1 MGVKNFSMS
10 LALVAT
16 LSLEAL
22 ADNTSMY
29 IQEEQRAIKSAKQYL
44 IAATKNTEISA
55 VFKELKVSSEQFN
68 DNVVKFLNSKIT
80 DFAKEDSQKT
90 GMLLANLSLHN
101 DDKIKFY
108 KEIKKIVKK
117 NNFSKDMKEDLVLLE
132 HISKNFQ
139 KEIQKFIDISYMEI
153 EAKNHFKALKL
164 IHTEYQFK
172 DYWYSSTDVY
182 NESIVLFLSLDNN
195 GEDIFD
201 TEDKLN
207 KELLS
212 LQSLK
217 KDMTKNI
224 ELPNVGGFDFDKMNK
239 THFTRVSLI

>member
-1 MGVKNFSMS
+1 MGIKNFSMS
-10 LALVAT
+10 FALVAT
-16 LSLEAL
+16 LSLQAL
-22 ADNTSMY
+22 ADNTSIY
-29 IQEEQRAIKSAKQYL
+29 IQEEQKAIKSAKQYL
-44 IAATKNTEISA
+44 ISTTKNTEISII
-55 VFKELKVSSEQFN
+55 FKELQVSSEQFN
-68 DNVVKFLNSKIT
+68 NNVIKFLNSKIT

-90 GMLLANLSLHN
+90 GMLLANLALHN
-101 DDKIKFY
+101 DEKIKFY

-117 NNFSKDMKEDLVLLE
+117 NKFSKDMKTDLVLLE
-132 HISKNFQ
+132 HISQDFQ
-139 KEIQKFIDISYMEI
+139 KEIQKFIDVSYMEI
-153 EAKNHFKALKL
+153 EAKNHFRALKL
-164 IHTEYQFK
+164 IHTGYQFN

-182 NESIVLFLSLDNN
+182 SENVVLFLSLDNK

-217 KDMTKNI
+217 KDMTEDIK
-224 ELPNVGGFDFDKMNK
+224 LPSVGGFDFDKMNK

>member
-1 MGVKNFSMS
+1 MDIKNFSMS

-16 LSLEAL
+16 LSLQAL
-22 ADNTSMY
+22 ADNTSTY
-29 IQEEQRAIKSAKQYL
+29 IQEEQRVIKSAKQYL
-44 IAATKNTEISA
+44 ISTTKNTEIA
-55 VFKELKVSSEQFN
+55 VIFKELQVSSQQFN

-90 GMLLANLSLHN
+90 GMLLANLTLHN

-117 NNFSKDMKEDLVLLE
+117 NKFSKDMKADLLLLE
-132 HISKNFQ
+132 HISKDFQ
-139 KEIQKFIDISYMEI
+139 KDIQKFIDISYMEI

-164 IHTEYQFK
+164 IHTEYQFN
-172 DYWYSSTDVY
+172 DYWYTSSDVY
-182 NESIVLFLSLDNN
+182 NENIVLFLSLDNIE
-195 GEDIFD
+195 EDIFD
-201 TEDKLN
+201 IEDKLN
-207 KELLS
+207 EELLS

-217 KDMTKNI
+217 RDMTKNI
-224 ELPNVGGFDFDKMNK
+224 KLPSVGGFDFDKMNK

>member
-1 MGVKNFSMS
+1 M
-10 LALVAT
+10 
-16 LSLEAL
+16 
-22 ADNTSMY
+22 
-29 IQEEQRAIKSAKQYL
+29 
-44 IAATKNTEISA
+44 
-55 VFKELKVSSEQFN
+55 
-68 DNVVKFLNSKIT
+68 
-80 DFAKEDSQKT
+80 KT
-90 GMLLANLSLHN
+90 
-101 DDKIKFY
+101 
-108 KEIKKIVKK
+108 
-117 NNFSKDMKEDLVLLE
+117 DLVLLE
-132 HISKNFQ
+132 HISKDFQ

-164 IHTEYQFK
+164 IHTEYHFK

-182 NESIVLFLSLDNN
+182 NESIVLFLSLDNK

-224 ELPNVGGFDFDKMNK
+224 ELPSVGGFDFDKMNK